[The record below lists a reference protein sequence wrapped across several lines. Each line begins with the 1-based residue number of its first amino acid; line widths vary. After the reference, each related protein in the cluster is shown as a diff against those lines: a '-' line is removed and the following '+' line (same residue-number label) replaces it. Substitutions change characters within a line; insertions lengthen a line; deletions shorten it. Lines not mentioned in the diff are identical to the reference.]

1 MRKTYISV
9 LVAILAA
16 AAAPAFADPGDSG
29 VVDGSNVQQFFG
41 SGFIPDP
48 QQMEEA
54 SIPFDKAI
62 NIPWSRKRIPLQ
74 QPQQQQNIQ
83 TQGGTVNN
91 PQATNSQSQSA
102 NQQPQQGKKKKKGF
116 FGTVGGAFAST
127 ANFLGFP
134 VGEDN
139 DVDATLASD
148 LALPAQQVEDQK
160 TVQREMKREEKQK
173 KKEQKE
179 NQD

>member
-1 MRKTYISV
+1 MRKTFSLG

-16 AAAPAFADPGDSG
+16 MAVPAYADPGDSG
-29 VVDGSNVQQFFG
+29 VVNGADVQQFFG

-74 QPQQQQNIQ
+74 QPQQQ
-83 TQGGTVNN
+83 V
-91 PQATNSQSQSA
+91 QSQDASGSSA
-102 NQQPQQGKKKKKGF
+102 SGQQTAVNQSNQQSKQKKKKKGF
-116 FGTVGGAFAST
+116 FGTVGGAFAAT
-127 ANFLGFP
+127 ANFIGFP

-139 DVDATLASD
+139 DPDATLASD
-148 LALPAQQVEDQK
+148 LALPAQQVEDEK
-160 TVQREMKREEKQK
+160 TVRRQMKLEEKQEK
-173 KKEQKE
+173 QNK
-179 NQD
+179 NQGQN